1 MDIKF
6 SPPDIREEDIKAV
19 EEVLRSGWITTGLK
33 VREFENDIATFCK
46 SEKAVAFNSATAAL
60 EMTLRMFGV
69 GKGDEVITSAY
80 TYTASASVIEHVGA
94 KIVLVDTYPDSYF
107 MDLDKLEKAI
117 NKHTKVIIPVDIGG
131 IMCDYDK
138 IYEIIERKRNKFR
151 AAKNEFQML
160 FNRIIVLADG
170 AHSLGATY
178 HGRPSG
184 SVADFTCFSFHA
196 VKNLTTAEGGAV
208 TWPHKDGLDDGY
220 ACRKLARM
228 GLHGQSKDAMS
239 KLKKGAWEYD
249 ITMLGFKNNMTDI
262 AAALGISQLKR
273 YESLLKRRREIVEK
287 YNKAFRDL
295 NVAPANHFNG
305 DSVSSCHLYLLQLNG
320 FDKEKRNE
328 IIGLLAEQG
337 IAVNVHYKPL
347 PLLSAYKNI
356 GFDIN
361 RYPNAYRQYERE
373 ITLPL
378 NTILTDEEVDYVIES
393 FIKAY
398 HSVS

>member
-60 EMTLRMFGV
+60 EMTLRMLGV

-178 HGRPSG
+178 YGRPSG
-184 SVADFTCFSFHA
+184 SVADFTCFSFNMNNN
-196 VKNLTTAEGGAV
+196 VTTAEGGAI

-220 ACRKLARM
+220 VCRKLARM

-273 YESLLKRRREIVEK
+273 YESVLKRRREIVEK
-287 YNKAFRDL
+287 YNKAFGDL
-295 NVAPANHFNG
+295 NVTPANHFNG

-320 FDKEKRNE
+320 FYKEKRNE

-337 IAVNVHYKPL
+337 IAANVHYKPL
-347 PLLSAYKNI
+347 PLLSAYKSI

-361 RYPNAYRQYERE
+361 KYPNAYRQYERE

-378 NTILTDEEVDYVIES
+378 HTLLTDEETDYVIAS
-393 FIKAY
+393 FVKAY
-398 HSVS
+398 KSM

>member
-60 EMTLRMFGV
+60 EMTLRMLGV

-178 HGRPSG
+178 YGRPSG
-184 SVADFTCFSFHA
+184 SVADFTCFSFNMNNN
-196 VKNLTTAEGGAV
+196 VTTAEGGAV
-208 TWPHKDGLDDGY
+208 TWSHKDGLDDGY
-220 ACRKLARM
+220 AYRKLARM

-273 YESLLKRRREIVEK
+273 YESVLKRRREIVEK
-287 YNKAFRDL
+287 YNKAFGDL
-295 NVAPANHFNG
+295 NVTPANHFNG

-320 FDKEKRNE
+320 FYKEKRNE

-337 IAVNVHYKPL
+337 IVANVHYKPL
-347 PLLSAYKNI
+347 PLLSAYKSI

-361 RYPNAYRQYERE
+361 KYPNAYRQYERE

-378 NTILTDEEVDYVIES
+378 HTLLTDEETDYVIAS
-393 FIKAY
+393 FVKAY
-398 HSVS
+398 KSM

>member
-60 EMTLRMFGV
+60 EMTLRMLGV

-178 HGRPSG
+178 YGRPSG
-184 SVADFTCFSFHA
+184 SVADYRSR
-196 VKNLTTAEGGAV
+196 AESAASSARECWDRV
-208 TWPHKDGLDDGY
+208 ACLQQEIDCLMKMNPHIILVVYTLDF
-220 ACRKLARM
+220 A
-228 GLHGQSKDAMS
+228 
-239 KLKKGAWEYD
+239 E
-249 ITMLGFKNNMTDI
+249 
-262 AAALGISQLKR
+262 
-273 YESLLKRRREIVEK
+273 
-287 YNKAFRDL
+287 
-295 NVAPANHFNG
+295 
-305 DSVSSCHLYLLQLNG
+305 DSVSYRSEKTFCWPTELPEKTDKKVKIKGGRIYQCGSQYYYLKKDAEVIALARKKKTLDRVLEAAVPG
-320 FDKEKRNE
+320 EIYDELEKM
-328 IIGLLAEQG
+328 I
-337 IAVNVHYKPL
+337 
-347 PLLSAYKNI
+347 
-356 GFDIN
+356 
-361 RYPNAYRQYERE
+361 
-373 ITLPL
+373 
-378 NTILTDEEVDYVIES
+378 
-393 FIKAY
+393 
-398 HSVS
+398 

>member
-19 EEVLRSGWITTGLK
+19 EEVLRSGWITTGPK
-33 VREFENDIATFCK
+33 VHEFENDIATYCN

-60 EMTLRMFGV
+60 EMTLRMLGV
-69 GKGDEVITSAY
+69 GEGDEVITSAY

-94 KIVLVDTYPDSYF
+94 KIVLVDTYPNSYF
-107 MDLDKLEKAI
+107 MNLEQLEKAI
-117 NKHTKVIIPVDIGG
+117 TKRTKVIIPVDIGG
-131 IMCDYDK
+131 MMCDYDK
-138 IYEIIERKRNKFR
+138 IFEIVERKRNKFR
-151 AAKNEFQML
+151 AASNEFQML
-160 FNRIIVLADG
+160 FNRIIILADA

-178 HGRPSG
+178 HGRKSG

-208 TWPHKDGLDDGY
+208 TWPHKEGLDDGY
-220 ACRKLARM
+220 ACRKLSRM

-239 KLKKGAWEYD
+239 KLKKGSWEYD
-249 ITMLGFKNNMTDI
+249 ITMFGFKNNMTDI

-273 YESLLKRRREIVEK
+273 YDELLKRRREIVEK
-287 YNKAFRDL
+287 YNKAFEGLD
-295 NVAPANHFNG
+295 VTPANHFNG
-305 DSVSSCHLYLLQLNG
+305 DSISSCHLYLLQLNG

-328 IIGLLAEQG
+328 LIKLLAEDG
-337 IAVNVHYKPL
+337 VAANVHYKPL
-347 PLLSAYKNI
+347 PLLSAYGNI

-361 RYPNAYRQYERE
+361 KYPNAYAQYERE

-378 NTILTDEEVDYVIES
+378 HTLLTDEEVDYVIDS

-398 HSVS
+398 RNV

>member
-60 EMTLRMFGV
+60 EMTLRMLGV

-178 HGRPSG
+178 HGRQSG
-184 SVADFTCFSFHA
+184 SVADFTCFSFNMNNN
-196 VKNLTTAEGGAV
+196 VTTAEGGAV
-208 TWPHKDGLDDGY
+208 TWSHKDGLDDGY
-220 ACRKLARM
+220 AYRKLARM

-249 ITMLGFKNNMTDI
+249 ITMLGFKNNVTDI

-287 YNKAFRDL
+287 YNKAFGDL
-295 NVAPANHFNG
+295 NVTPANHFNG

-337 IAVNVHYKPL
+337 IAANVHYKPL
-347 PLLSAYKNI
+347 PLLSAYKSI

-361 RYPNAYRQYERE
+361 KYPNAYRQYERE

-378 NTILTDEEVDYVIES
+378 HTLLTDEETDYVIAS
-393 FIKAY
+393 FVKAY
-398 HSVS
+398 KSM